1 MELTMLTKIGRRI
14 KNIRQLKGYTQE
26 DLAERANLSLT
37 CISRLENEKSM
48 VSIEKL
54 WTIAK
59 TLDTDLGVL
68 LCDYISKTATS
79 AEEAELLS
87 KFQTLSPDMR
97 KSVIAFMDILQKDT
111 Q

>member
-68 LCDYISKTATS
+68 LCDYIITS